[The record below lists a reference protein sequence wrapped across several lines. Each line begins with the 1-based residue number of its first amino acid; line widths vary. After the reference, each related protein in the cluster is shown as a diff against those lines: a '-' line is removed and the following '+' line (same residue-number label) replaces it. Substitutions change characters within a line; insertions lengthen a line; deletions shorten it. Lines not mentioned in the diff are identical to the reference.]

1 MEMLKRTERN
11 LEEIAWEKH
20 IKELMAKPEWKLTK
34 GEKLDLEIAESEAEE
49 DLRYEMTLQNITEV
63 FKDTD
68 LEDLLNNAITGNIDN
83 SKIVKSILDLI
94 GKEEGFRN
102 LSMMTLWVG

>member
-34 GEKLDLEIAESEAEE
+34 GEKLDLEIAEREAEE
-49 DLRYEMTLQNITEV
+49 ELKYEMSHQ
-63 FKDTD
+63 F
-68 LEDLLNNAITGNIDN
+68 
-83 SKIVKSILDLI
+83 
-94 GKEEGFRN
+94 
-102 LSMMTLWVG
+102 

>member
-1 MEMLKRTERN
+1 MEILEKKKKN

-49 DLRYEMTLQNITEV
+49 DLRYEMTHQ
-63 FKDTD
+63 F
-68 LEDLLNNAITGNIDN
+68 
-83 SKIVKSILDLI
+83 
-94 GKEEGFRN
+94 
-102 LSMMTLWVG
+102 